1 MTIDKEYNKS
11 LNTTINLFI
20 DWPKRRKSMTE
31 YRKLLKQQIE
41 ELQQKIN
48 NLQGDKQVLVK
59 ELERLKLAE
68 FEEDLVEEANQVLL
82 KG

>member
-1 MTIDKEYNKS
+1 
-11 LNTTINLFI
+11 
-20 DWPKRRKSMTE
+20 MTE

>member
-1 MTIDKEYNKS
+1 MTIDKGYNKS
-11 LNTTINLFI
+11 LNTTINPFI
-20 DWPKRRKSMTE
+20 DWQKRRKSMTE

-48 NLQGDKQVLVK
+48 NLQGDKQVLSK
-59 ELERLKLAE
+59 ELEKLKLAE
-68 FEEDLVEEANQVLL
+68 FEEDLVEETNQVLL